1 MGKAFTEEDRL
12 AIQKRLQRVGL
23 KLFAEKGIKGVSI
36 RELTAAAQISQG
48 GFYSFYKDKED
59 FMIDLMALRIRQKLA
74 AYWQN
79 RSQSLSNPI
88 QYLADILYDEGMHLK
103 DHKAFSNGLSG
114 SIKFFYD
121 EQQQMNRQLSGYYRD
136 FLVDIVDYWRAQ
148 NYSVKADIAGLM
160 SVIRAAGILF
170 SNSDLINGRHFA
182 AIYRTFCDA
191 AVNRF
196 IEIDLALKG
205 V

>member
-1 MGKAFTEEDRL
+1 MGKAFSEEDRL
-12 AIQKRLQRVGL
+12 AIHKRLQRVGL

-36 RELTAAAQISQG
+36 RELTTAAQISQG
-48 GFYSFYKDKED
+48 GFYTFYKDKED
-59 FMIDLMALRIRQKLA
+59 FMIDLMALRIRQKLT

-79 RSQSLSNPI
+79 RDQSLANPI
-88 QYLADILYDEGMHLK
+88 QYLADILYGEGMHLK

-121 EQQQMNRQLSGYYRD
+121 EEQKMNRQLSGYYRD
-136 FLVDIVDYWRAQ
+136 FLVDLVNYWHAQ
-148 NYSVKADIAGLM
+148 NYRVKVDIAGLM

-170 SNSDLINGRHFA
+170 SNSDLINEQYFA

-191 AVNRF
+191 AVSRF
-196 IEIDLALKG
+196 IEIDKVRKG